1 MNEYARLRV
10 LNSYSGNLKSK
21 SGPADQNL
29 KLVLSEAE
37 ES

>member
-1 MNEYARLRV
+1 MNEYAGLRV
-10 LNSYSGNLKSK
+10 LSSYSDNQKSK